1 MVFYLRHFTF
11 ILHHLVLIV
20 RNTFSHTL
28 ICMFDEIMKKI
39 ILALHP
45 KPKNL
50 SLPPKIRSSNLEGKQ
65 YLHEDIM

>member
-1 MVFYLRHFTF
+1 
-11 ILHHLVLIV
+11 
-20 RNTFSHTL
+20 
-28 ICMFDEIMKKI
+28 MFDEIMKKK
-39 ILALHP
+39 ILVLHP